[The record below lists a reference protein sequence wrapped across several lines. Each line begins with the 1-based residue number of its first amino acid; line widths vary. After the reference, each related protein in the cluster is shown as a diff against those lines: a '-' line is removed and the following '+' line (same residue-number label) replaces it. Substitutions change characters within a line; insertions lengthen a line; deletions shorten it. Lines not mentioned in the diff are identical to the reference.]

1 VPDLPAGA
9 LERSGRAPEVWGKI
23 PQQNRN
29 FTGRKEL
36 LERLHAG
43 IAKQVTAVVPEPPVP
58 HTLHGLGGVGKTQ
71 VAIEYA
77 HRYRGE
83 YGLVWW
89 ISADQPVLLLS
100 SLAALAPHLGL
111 PSATAIGIEDC
122 ASAVIKTLESG
133 HPYDKWLLIFD
144 NADQPEDL
152 KDLLPKGPGHILIT
166 SRNRR
171 WQELDT
177 VDTVAVNVFT
187 RQESVEFLK
196 KRVPGDIDSGDAD
209 RLAEALGDLPLALE
223 QAGALQAETGMAIDE
238 YLRQLTEHA
247 TLLLGEGRQTEYPV
261 SMTAAWSLSV
271 SQLKNSL
278 PEAIELLRCC
288 AFFGPEP
295 IPLDVFVPVSA
306 EVGAKPLI
314 AIDPK
319 MRALL
324 SNPVLLTRAINQLG
338 RFALARIDDWTR
350 SLQVHRLVQALLRD
364 ELDPAEQTRIRHQVH
379 LLLAGAAITRAPDEN
394 QNWDRYLELLAHA
407 VPARINA
414 CHDPF
419 VRKFCLDLVRYLYSS
434 GDYKTSRSLV
444 QQLIEEWEGDPEA
457 DVRDAFTAK
466 WHLGNVV
473 RALGED
479 TFDLNRQTLEQM
491 TSQLGADD
499 RVTLLQFNSYGGDLR
514 ARGRFWDALN
524 HDKESLERHGRIIGE
539 GDRATLRCMN
549 NLAVDYGLV
558 TDYERARDL
567 YIETLQLQ
575 HLPNSGVSPT
585 EVLIVRGGLARI
597 VRLTGAYEDA
607 RYLGNDA
614 VAFGRINLRPDHPW
628 TLRTAKDYSIAMR
641 RGGSVDEALDLAR
654 DVHAQEL
661 RIFGPSHPDT
671 LAAAMNLA
679 NALRATDQVEEGF
692 GHAMEAASRYPSIY
706 GPDHPYNHGC
716 QMNLALLL
724 RVRGEA
730 ETARRMDEQSLEG
743 LESRLGRD
751 HHYSLTCAL
760 NLASDLAVLG
770 DSREARALGE
780 DVRVRLT
787 TLLGETHPL
796 CLAAAANLVFDLRAE
811 GAGEEAEELTR
822 ITTEGY
828 ARTLGLGHPDTQA
841 FLAGRR
847 LDFDF
852 DPPPI

>member
-1 VPDLPAGA
+1 MPDLPANT
-9 LERSGRAPEVWGKI
+9 LEIPGHAPEVWGKV
-23 PQQNRN
+23 PQRNRN

-43 IAKQVTAVVPEPPVP
+43 IATQVTAVVP
-58 HTLHGLGGVGKTQ
+58 HALHGLGGVGKTQ

-77 HRYRGE
+77 YLFRGE
-83 YGLVWW
+83 YDLVWW
-89 ISADQPVLLLS
+89 ISADQPVLLRS

-122 ASAVIKTLESG
+122 ASAVIDTLERG
-133 HPYDKWLLIFD
+133 QPYSKWLLIFD

-166 SRNRR
+166 SRNHR
-171 WQELDT
+171 WQELEV
-177 VDTVAVNVFT
+177 VDTVAVDVFT
-187 RQESVEFLK
+187 RGESVEFLK
-196 KRVPGDIDSGDAD
+196 KRVPGSIDDKDAG

-223 QAGALQAETGMAIDE
+223 QAGALQAETGMRIDE
-238 YLRQLTEHA
+238 YLRQLGEHA
-247 TLLLGEGRQTEYPV
+247 TLLLGEGRQSEYPV

-306 EVGAKPLI
+306 EVGAEPLI
-314 AIDPK
+314 AINP
-319 MRALL
+319 RLRTLL

-338 RFALARIDDWTR
+338 RFALARIDDWSRT
-350 SLQVHRLVQALLRD
+350 LQVHRLVQALLRD
-364 ELDPAEQTRIRHQVH
+364 ELDAKEQTRIRHQVH
-379 LLLAGAAITRAPDEN
+379 LLLAAAAITRAPDEN

-407 VPARINA
+407 VPARVYS
-414 CHDPF
+414 CEDPV

-434 GDYKTSRSLV
+434 GDYKTSRTLA
-444 QQLIEEWEGDPEA
+444 QQLIGEWEADPKSDA
-457 DVRDAFTAK
+457 RDTLTAK

-479 TFDLNRQTLEQM
+479 TYEFNRLTLEQM
-491 TSQLGADD
+491 TQLLGADD
-499 RVTLLQFNSYGGDLR
+499 RVTLIQFNSYGADLR
-514 ARGRFWDALN
+514 ARGRFLEALN
-524 HDKESLERHGRIIGE
+524 HDKESLERHRRVFGPS
-539 GDRATLRCMN
+539 DRVTLRCMN

-558 TDYERARDL
+558 TDYDKARDL
-567 YIETLQLQ
+567 YVETLQLQ

-585 EVLIVRGGLARI
+585 EVLIVRSGLART

-607 RYLGNDA
+607 RYLGGDA

-628 TLRTAKDYSIAMR
+628 TLRTAKDHSIAMR
-641 RGGSVDEALDLAR
+641 RAGSADEALELAR
-654 DVHAQEL
+654 DVYTQEL
-661 RIFGPSHPDT
+661 HIFGPNHPDT
-671 LAAAMNLA
+671 LAAAMALA
-679 NALRATDQVEEGF
+679 NALRTTNRIEEGF
-692 GHAMEAASRYPSIY
+692 GFAAEAADRYPNIY

-716 QMNLALLL
+716 AVNLALLL
-724 RVRGEA
+724 RVRGETEA
-730 ETARRMDEQSLEG
+730 ARRRDEKALEG
-743 LESRLGRD
+743 LESNLGRN

-760 NLASDLAVLG
+760 NFASDLAELG
-770 DSREARALGE
+770 DSHGARELGE
-780 DVRVRLT
+780 DIRMRLT
-787 TLLGETHPL
+787 ALLGEDHPL
-796 CLAAAANLVFDLRAE
+796 TLAAAANLVFDLRAE
-811 GAGEEAEELTR
+811 GAGEEAEELER
-822 ITTEGY
+822 ATTDSY
-828 ARTLGLGHPDTQA
+828 ARTLGLGHPDPQA